1 MAGTSGQYQSLKSAQ
16 SSRVDLGQVQRLA
29 SSRQDLGEGLMC
41 PAGSGSISNDVYG
54 RPANM
59 NTLTVNLPYDA
70 SCSNYTY
77 DAAWQMQRETN
88 ERPYMPICAAGL
100 RGAADFMGVG
110 RDLMPQNVYGGVS
123 GRGNFIRTFN
133 TPNNAPYPDDI
144 STAMPTEKRIYPP
157 FTFSMDGT
165 RNLLR
170 L

>member
-1 MAGTSGQYQSLKSAQ
+1 MSGQYQTLKSAIAP
-16 SSRVDLGQVQRLA
+16 RVDLGRVQRLA

-41 PAGSGSISNDVYG
+41 PAGSGNISFDVYG

-59 NTLTVNLPYDA
+59 NTLTVGLPGDA
-70 SCSNYTY
+70 SCSHYTY

-110 RDLMPQNVYGGVS
+110 RDLMPQNVYGGS
-123 GRGNFIRTFN
+123 GGRGNFVRQYA
-133 TPNNAPYPDDI
+133 TPNNAPYYTNM
-144 STAMPTEKRIYPP
+144 STAQPKEVRAYPP
-157 FTFSMDGT
+157 FDFSMDGT